1 MGKIDNTNPIVG
13 VGSTATATATIGAG
27 GTITSIVPNNPG
39 LGYSQTNPPQ
49 VLISSP
55 FTYSNTFENLTTASG
70 DVLGIQTN
78 TGRISGIGTTTLSG
92 KLGIKFDIRGDNTS
106 TFNPVSIGNPI
117 YIFDTRCGSGLTSI
131 NTSGVD
137 SDTVGLGVSFA
148 DNIYVVAGIHT
159 VSAGVGVITCLIHS
173 GTPTAGLSSIGSA
186 VSPVGKYS
194 VGKISGFTRGSN
206 PISIGVTGN
215 TVGVTTGVGIST
227 FPTIKRIGGDETFDQ
242 TGSLQPE

>member
-1 MGKIDNTNPIVG
+1 MFV
-13 VGSTATATATIGAG
+13 SQ
-27 GTITSIVPNNPG
+27 SRSG
-39 LGYSQTNPPQ
+39 LEYSQTNPPQ

-173 GTPTAGLSSIGSA
+173 GTPTTGLSSIGSA

-215 TVGVTTGVGIST
+215 TC
-227 FPTIKRIGGDETFDQ
+227 
-242 TGSLQPE
+242 